1 MPIKNLRDALQDASN
16 RKVALGHFNFAEL
29 VVLKAVTS
37 AAFELKVPVVVGVSE
52 GEREFIGVKR
62 AADLVK
68 SIRDE
73 YGLSIFLN
81 ADHTHSLERALEA
94 AKAGFDLIV
103 FDASTKPFEENV
115 KLTRAAV
122 QQLKSVNPDILVEAE
137 VGYIGASSSIHAS
150 VPKDISP
157 LTTPEEAKQFVQ
169 ETSVD
174 LLAPALGT
182 MHGMLKSMVAGSEH
196 KHLDINRI
204 GEIKAATGIFLT
216 LHGGSGTDISEFV
229 AGIKAGINLVHINTE
244 LRLAWRQG
252 LEQSLAQDPDEL
264 TPYHLLSNSYERV
277 REVAKSRLATFS

>member
-1 MPIKNLRDALQDASN
+1 
-16 RKVALGHFNFAEL
+16 
-29 VVLKAVTS
+29 
-37 AAFELKVPVVVGVSE
+37 
-52 GEREFIGVKR
+52 
-62 AADLVK
+62 
-68 SIRDE
+68 
-73 YGLSIFLN
+73 
-81 ADHTHSLERALEA
+81 LERALEA

-252 LEQSLAQDPDEL
+252 LEQALAQDPDEL